1 MHDMRRLVILIAI
14 LIGLLIIIS
23 AGQQYL
29 PSVFQNG
36 SLQFAPAGTQ
46 QVKVVSEESI
56 TINIVKKYGPS
67 VVTVIG
73 TASQQQQSSPFGFS
87 FPPFFGSNPGVPNI
101 SPGPNISQTPDQNP
115 NVDQA
120 QAIGSGF
127 IVTTNGMIV
136 TNKHVVADTTMTYQ
150 VVTSDGKKYSVKNIY
165 RDPLND
171 VALLK
176 INPSQNSSVKLISLT
191 LGDSSN
197 LQVGQYVVAI
207 GTALG
212 ELRNTVTT
220 GVVSGLGRG
229 ITAGSPYEGSVEQL
243 NNVIQ
248 TDAAINPGNSGGP
261 LFNSSGQVI
270 GVNTAVSQ
278 NGQNIGFAIPI
289 NVIKDSLQNFQQNGQ
304 IKRPFLGVS
313 YTMLSKNLAVLN
325 NLPQGAYVQ
334 GVQQG
339 SPADNAGIQQGD
351 VILKIDGKQ
360 INDTN
365 TLADVIAKDKVDQ
378 TITVTISRD
387 SNNQDVQATLSAAP
401 QQ

>member
-1 MHDMRRLVILIAI
+1 MKKLLVLIAI
-14 LIGLLIIIS
+14 LLGLLIIIS

-29 PSVFQNG
+29 PSLFQS
-36 SLQFAPAGTQ
+36 SLFNAASSGTE
-46 QVKVVSEESI
+46 QVKVVTEESV

-67 VVTVIG
+67 VVTVTG
-73 TASQQQQSSPFGFS
+73 TESQQEQQQQNSPFGFS
-87 FPPFFGSNPGVPNI
+87 FPPFFGINPI
-101 SPGPNISQTPDQNP
+101 SPGPSEISPEPNEDQSQP
-115 NVDQA
+115 ES
-120 QAIGSGF
+120 IGSGF
-127 IVTTNGMIV
+127 IVSSNGMIV
-136 TNKHVVADTTMTYQ
+136 TNKHVVSDTSMTYQ
-150 VVTSDGKKYSVKNIY
+150 VITSDGKKYDVKNIY

-176 INPSQNSSVKLISLT
+176 IDPNQNPGEKLNPLT
-191 LGDSSN
+191 LGDSTN
-197 LQVGQYVVAI
+197 LQVGQYVIAI

-261 LFNSSGQVI
+261 LFNSAGQVI

-289 NVIKDSLQNFQQNGQ
+289 NVIKDALQNFQQNGT

-334 GVQQG
+334 DVQQG
-339 SPADNAGIQQGD
+339 SPADNAAIQQGD
-351 VILKIDGKQ
+351 VIIKIDGKQ
-360 INDTN
+360 IDDNN
-365 TLADVIAKDKVDQ
+365 TLSDVIAQKKVGQ
-378 TITVTISRD
+378 TITITIYR
-387 SNNQDVQATLSAAP
+387 NNKTQDIQATLVAAP
-401 QQ
+401 QE